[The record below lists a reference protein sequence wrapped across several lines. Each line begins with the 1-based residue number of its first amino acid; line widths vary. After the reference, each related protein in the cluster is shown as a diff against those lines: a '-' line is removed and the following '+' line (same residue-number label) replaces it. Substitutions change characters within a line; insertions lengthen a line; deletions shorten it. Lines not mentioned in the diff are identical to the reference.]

1 MGFNKMLTFT
11 NVQLAG
17 FNKGQ
22 LREACRAHGISYAG
36 LNVEAMRT
44 ALAEHATQVEQT
56 EAVGTGIV
64 VDGVEQVEQVGTGTF
79 QEALV
84 AAAQD
89 LPSVIVEPRV
99 FVVPAVEV
107 LPLPTLTPALV
118 PAEPKVKR
126 IQKDRP
132 EANGVKRP
140 SEGTICAEIWSW
152 CDGVVA
158 DGGKPAAKDLKASKP
173 GLDTTT
179 CTVQFYRWR
188 KFNGISGR

>member
-1 MGFNKMLTFT
+1 MLTFS

-22 LREACRAHGISYAG
+22 LREACRSHGIGYNG

-44 ALAEHATQVEQT
+44 ALAEHATQPVEDVT
-56 EAVGTGIV
+56 
-64 VDGVEQVEQVGTGTF
+64 QVGTGVVNEQGVEETVAVTTGTF
-79 QEALV
+79 ENALV
-84 AAAQD
+84 EAAAD
-89 LPSVIVEPRV
+89 LPVVEPRV
-99 FVVPAVEV
+99 FVVPMVPVA
-107 LPLPTLTPALV
+107 PLPPLV
-118 PAEPKVKR
+118 PVLEAPAEARVKR

-140 SEGTICAEIWSW
+140 SEGTICAQIWAW
-152 CDGVVA
+152 CDSVIA
-158 DGGKPAAKDLKASKP
+158 DGGKPTAKDLKAAKA

>member
-1 MGFNKMLTFT
+1 MLTFT
-11 NVQLAG
+11 TVALAG

-36 LNVEAMRT
+36 LNVDAMRT
-44 ALAEHATQVEQT
+44 ALAEHATQVETAPVTDVVVT
-56 EAVGTGIV
+56 ENGVDVTNDFAEIV
-64 VDGVEQVEQVGTGTF
+64 QPTF
-79 QEALV
+79 QAALV
-84 AAAQD
+84 EAAAD
-89 LPSVIVEPRV
+89 LPVVEPRV
-99 FVVPAVEV
+99 FVVPMVPVA
-107 LPLPTLTPALV
+107 PLPPLLPILAPA
-118 PAEPKVKR
+118 PAAAVKR

-140 SEGTICAEIWSW
+140 SEGTICAQIWSW
-152 CDGVVA
+152 CDGVIA
-158 DGGKPAAKDLKASKP
+158 DGGKPTAKDLKAAKS